1 MATTIIGLE
10 KYDTRVNQADVDAC
24 FRTNAANLRCVAKNV
39 FVQDVRILL
48 VLSDDCE
55 YSAAVRCG
63 RLGCDL

>member
-39 FVQDVRILL
+39 FCPGRPNPA
-48 VLSDDCE
+48 
-55 YSAAVRCG
+55 SAER
-63 RLGCDL
+63 